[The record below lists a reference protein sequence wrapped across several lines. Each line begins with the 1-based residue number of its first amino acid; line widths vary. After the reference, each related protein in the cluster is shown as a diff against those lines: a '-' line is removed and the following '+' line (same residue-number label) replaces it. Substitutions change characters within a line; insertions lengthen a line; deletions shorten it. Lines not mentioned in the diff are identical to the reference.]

1 MECNAI
7 RQTVCANEVVYD
19 SVVEVPLE
27 NDVILPD
34 YCPDIVKVLK
44 CTVNACVSS
53 TQVQGRQ
60 MTLEGMCTVHLLYL
74 GEDSAGSSLQ
84 LRSIDTRMPYSKTV
98 DLKGEAQRL
107 LVLAQMDSS
116 YCNCR
121 AVSKRRLELKLSLS
135 HRVCALSAGEQQL
148 IGDSA
153 EDTQQPQGL

>member
-7 RQTVCANEVVYD
+7 RQAVCANEMVYD

-74 GEDSAGSSLQ
+74 GRFLFAAAQHRHPNAVQQNGRFKGRSPAAAGAGT
-84 LRSIDTRMPYSKTV
+84 D
-98 DLKGEAQRL
+98 GFL
-107 LVLAQMDSS
+107 LL
-116 YCNCR
+116 
-121 AVSKRRLELKLSLS
+121 
-135 HRVCALSAGEQQL
+135 
-148 IGDSA
+148 
-153 EDTQQPQGL
+153 

>member
-7 RQTVCANEVVYD
+7 RQAVCANEVVYD

-98 DLKGEAQRL
+98 DLKRVSPKAAGGTDGFL
-107 LVLAQMDSS
+107 L
-116 YCNCR
+116 
-121 AVSKRRLELKLSLS
+121 
-135 HRVCALSAGEQQL
+135 
-148 IGDSA
+148 
-153 EDTQQPQGL
+153 P

>member
-7 RQTVCANEVVYD
+7 RQAVCANEVVYD

-153 EDTQQPQGL
+153 EDTQ

>member
-7 RQTVCANEVVYD
+7 RQAVCANEVMYD

-60 MTLEGMCTVHLLYL
+60 MTLEGMCTFHLLYL
-74 GEDSAGSSLQ
+74 G
-84 LRSIDTRMPYSKTV
+84 
-98 DLKGEAQRL
+98 
-107 LVLAQMDSS
+107 
-116 YCNCR
+116 
-121 AVSKRRLELKLSLS
+121 
-135 HRVCALSAGEQQL
+135 
-148 IGDSA
+148 
-153 EDTQQPQGL
+153 

>member
-7 RQTVCANEVVYD
+7 RQAVCANEVVYD

-84 LRSIDTRMPYSKTV
+84 LRSIDTRREKPSGCWCWHRWIPPTV
-98 DLKGEAQRL
+98 T
-107 LVLAQMDSS
+107 
-116 YCNCR
+116 
-121 AVSKRRLELKLSLS
+121 AVQ
-135 HRVCALSAGEQQL
+135 SAKEGW
-148 IGDSA
+148 S
-153 EDTQQPQGL
+153 

>member
-7 RQTVCANEVVYD
+7 RQAVCANEVVYD

-60 MTLEGMCTVHLLYL
+60 MTLGCVPSIFCIWARTVQVPLCSCAASTP
-74 GEDSAGSSLQ
+74 ECRTAK
-84 LRSIDTRMPYSKTV
+84 RSI
-98 DLKGEAQRL
+98 
-107 LVLAQMDSS
+107 
-116 YCNCR
+116 
-121 AVSKRRLELKLSLS
+121 
-135 HRVCALSAGEQQL
+135 
-148 IGDSA
+148 
-153 EDTQQPQGL
+153 

>member
-7 RQTVCANEVVYD
+7 RQAVCANEVVYD

-53 TQVQGRQ
+53 TQVQGRK

-74 GEDSAGSSLQ
+74 GEDSAGSSSQ
-84 LRSIDTRMPYSKTV
+84 HRHPNAVQQNGRFKGRSPAAAGAGADRF
-98 DLKGEAQRL
+98 L
-107 LVLAQMDSS
+107 LL
-116 YCNCR
+116 
-121 AVSKRRLELKLSLS
+121 
-135 HRVCALSAGEQQL
+135 
-148 IGDSA
+148 
-153 EDTQQPQGL
+153 